1 MKRMRACC
9 RVKPVFAQHPLTQLH
24 WGGNMKRTIIMI
36 ALIVVSF
43 FAAVCVCHPAFSFAA
58 SHNRPSVLPQPT
70 RVLSALSKLAYGTQV
85 NQIGTFKGWTMWLG
99 WDGSF
104 SENYTPQSET
114 YYWMV
119 YFAPEGLFLALQSA
133 KSNYSNVDTYAA
145 IDSFYGTLQS
155 PFGPILP
162 SSYINSLQGV
172 TLSINAFDSSFAP
185 VGPLSQLSMAVTSGQ
200 SFFRIGSFK
209 TLQRGIQ
216 YNSGISVSFS
226 LLPFSLPFSV
236 SLDYESNFNAGF
248 YPIIL
253 WDIDGSSPENPVD
266 LVIRE
271 LRRISAQ
278 TDSSSFPGYYEKE
291 IADMMIPFLETLPSS
306 PHLREFMGSTS
317 RNSHIDMM
325 IANAQDWLRTGDT
338 SKLPASVDL
347 PMPPSEQYA
356 VMRPV
361 KSITDMCFELGYEHG
376 YRSKNRDDTI
386 YADCI
391 MTVLCTP
398 GDNCTLEVTADEI
411 SELIAGTEPGDF
423 EGVWVGFDTPFESQ
437 LAGGEEIYWTTID
450 SGRASYTFINNSDTP
465 LILGIQVYPAAATG
479 NKTIELCRRKVV
491 FEETFVVPETDYDDI
506 EYDNRTNPCVASSVL
521 SSEERSS
528 VLPLLRIFR
537 DTLLCHHPQGQQL
550 IDLYYRLSPSLTRQ
564 LNRSPALRDR
574 CRSLLLLLVP
584 SIIEWCAN
592 GSVYLDDHTRRDIH
606 LLLSDIAAGAHDSY
620 HNDIEQVRL
629 LLPR

>member
-1 MKRMRACC
+1 MKNATIRIAQRI
-9 RVKPVFAQHPLTQLH
+9 VFVFAAAFVLH
-24 WGGNMKRTIIMI
+24 LPFPN
-36 ALIVVSF
+36 
-43 FAAVCVCHPAFSFAA
+43 AA
-58 SHNRPSVLPQPT
+58 SCTIASILPEASKA
-70 RVLSALSKLAYGTQV
+70 LAALSKLSYGTPV
-85 NQIGTFKGWTMWLG
+85 NHIGTFKGWTMWLG

-104 SENYTPQSET
+104 SESYTPQSET

-155 PFGPILP
+155 PFGSILP

-172 TLSINAFDSSFAP
+172 TLSINAFESSFAP
-185 VGPLSQLSMAVTSGQ
+185 MGPLSQLSMGVTSGQ

-216 YNSGISVSFS
+216 YNAGISVSFS

-253 WDIDGSSPENPVD
+253 WDIDPSASENPVD
-266 LVIRE
+266 LVIQE
-271 LRRISAQ
+271 LHQVSAQ
-278 TDSSSFPGYYEKE
+278 TDTSSFPGYYEKE

-306 PHLREFMGSTS
+306 PHLREFMESTT
-317 RNSHIDMM
+317 RNSHIDTM

-347 PMPPSEQYA
+347 PRPPAEQYA

-361 KSITDMCFELGYEHG
+361 KSITDICFELGYEHG

-391 MTVLCTP
+391 MTVHCTP
-398 GDNCTLEVTADEI
+398 GNNCTLQVTAEEI
-411 SELIAGTEPGDF
+411 SELVAGSEPADF
-423 EGVWVGFDTPFESQ
+423 EGIEVGFDTPFESQ
-437 LAGGEEIYWTTID
+437 LAGGKEIYWTTVD
-450 SGRASYTFINNSDTP
+450 AGKADYTFINNSDTP
-465 LILGIQVYPAAATG
+465 LILGVQVYPAPATG

-491 FEETFVVPETDYDDI
+491 FEEAFVVPETDYDDI
-506 EYDNRTNPCVASSVL
+506 EYDNRTVSCAAASVL
-521 SSEERSS
+521 SHEERSF
-528 VLPLLRIFR
+528 VLPVLRVFR

-550 IDLYYRLSPSLTRQ
+550 IDIYYRLSPHLTQQFRQ
-564 LNRSPALRDR
+564 SPALRER
-574 CRSLLLLLVP
+574 CRLLLLSLVP
-584 SIIEWCAN
+584 SVIHWCAS
-592 GSVYLDDHTRRDIH
+592 GSVDLDNHTRRAID
-606 LLLSDIAAGAHDSY
+606 LLLSDMAAGLHPLYRS
-620 HNDIEQVRL
+620 DIEQVQL
-629 LLPR
+629 LLQR